1 MRIAMIF
8 NMIAVFMFI
17 GNLLDYF
24 TQQEDW
30 SPSIPTMV
38 ISGVAIIVIS
48 IYMVKTPDRWV
59 VALHRVKPLVSDEEY
74 ERLKTKKR

>member
-8 NMIAVFMFI
+8 NMIAVFMFV
-17 GNLLDYF
+17 GNILDYF

-30 SPSIPTMV
+30 SPSIPSII
-38 ISGVAIIVIS
+38 ISGVAIIFIS

-59 VALHRVKPLVSDEEY
+59 VSLQRVKPLVTQEEY